1 MSTSVPISASGRNRP
16 LQPTGNHTVRKARL
30 AILLSGRGSNMV
42 ALVKAVHGGV
52 LRELAEVAVVF
63 SNKPDA
69 PGLETAAALGCV
81 TASLTSQGRKRQE
94 FDAEVVD
101 ILTSYQPD
109 YIVLA
114 GYMRILSPTF
124 IRAFAGRILNIH
136 PADTHQ
142 HQGLHAYEWAF
153 EKQLE
158 ETKITVHLVDEG
170 LDTGPVL
177 AQHPVDLQGADTL
190 AEVERRGLAVEH
202 FLYADT
208 LARLIRGELPSP
220 TPEPAAASAAV
231 SQSSSEPLVPLSS
244 GSASPA
250 GEALG
255 GEASR

>member
-1 MSTSVPISASGRNRP
+1 M
-16 LQPTGNHTVRKARL
+16 QPTGNHSTQKARL

-42 ALVKAVHGGV
+42 ALVNAVQHGV
-52 LRELAEVAVVF
+52 LQNLAEVAVVF

-69 PGLETAAALGCV
+69 PGLETAATLGCP

-94 FDAEVVD
+94 FDAEVVQV
-101 ILTSYQPD
+101 LQQFQPD

-136 PADTHQ
+136 PADTHA

-153 EKQLE
+153 ENQLV

-170 LDTGPVL
+170 LDTGPIL
-177 AQHPVDLQGADTL
+177 AQHPVDLRGADTL

-208 LARLIRGELPSP
+208 LARLIRGELPNA
-220 TPEPAAASAAV
+220 TIETGAASAAV
-231 SQSSSEPLVPLSS
+231 SASTPEPLVPLSS

-250 GEALG
+250 GEGLG
-255 GEASR
+255 GKASR